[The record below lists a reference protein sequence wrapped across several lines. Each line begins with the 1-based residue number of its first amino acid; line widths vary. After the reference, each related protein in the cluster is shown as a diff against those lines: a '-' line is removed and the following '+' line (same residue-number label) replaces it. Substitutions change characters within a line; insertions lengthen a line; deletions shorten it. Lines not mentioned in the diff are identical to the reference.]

1 MPQQRQLK
9 LLRLGQQRLEIKIK
23 ITIASNEVIIIG
35 IYLEEWRGQAIEC
48 LVGGGEDGDGSG
60 QGEDVDEV
68 GQLQQRHED
77 GELGA
82 DL

>member
-1 MPQQRQLK
+1 M
-9 LLRLGQQRLEIKIK
+9 
-23 ITIASNEVIIIG
+23 AG
-35 IYLEEWRGQAIEC
+35 IYFEEWRGQAVEC

-60 QGEDVDEV
+60 QGEDVDQV
-68 GQLQQRHED
+68 RQLQQRHED

>member
-1 MPQQRQLK
+1 MN
-9 LLRLGQQRLEIKIK
+9 EIIF
-23 ITIASNEVIIIG
+23 IG
-35 IYLEEWRGQAIEC
+35 FYFKEWRWQAVEC

-60 QGEDVDEV
+60 QGEDVDQV
-68 GQLQQRHED
+68 RQLQQRHED